1 MSEALVK
8 RVIDRLSMLVSARQL
23 HEQVWDDCYKYTHPQ
38 RSTGLQS
45 SYAMTASEHQRDKA
59 RIYDDTAADAVRTGT
74 STFLG
79 AAVPSN
85 AIWAGLEVGGETDD
99 ERVWLDRASE
109 FIWKNIHSSNFDA
122 EASDA
127 MIDEWIAGWF
137 VLYQDEQDGGGFY
150 FEAWPIGQCYIAAS
164 RSGSMV
170 DTVYRKWEYTV
181 GQCVGVYG
189 IDNVSAQT
197 REKYQNGKTDEKVAL
212 VMAIEPRTTGMTG
225 DTYGRLATQLP
236 FSSCIIESQGRHLIK
251 ESGYHEFPCMVPRWS
266 RLPGS
271 AYATGPVSDCLP
283 SIQTLNE
290 MTKWTLMGAET
301 AIAPPLVVTDDGVLN
316 ARNLKVGPR
325 KVIVADTTDSIK
337 PLITGAD
344 VKTGIIMGEGLQAR
358 IRKVLIADQLP
369 PADGPTKTAYE
380 WSVRV
385 QAVRAMMGPMFG
397 RLQAEWLQ
405 PLIVRSFGIVWR
417 ANIASDFALLGEP
430 PKTLLNRPLSI
441 KYLSPLARSQKM
453 AEVDAMDR
461 FEQSLGNAAALSQD
475 PSVMDV
481 YDWDEAGRERGM
493 LIAIPQKLMRDKKA
507 VEQLRADRA
516 KAQQEAQQAAMQAQG
531 QAEAQ
536 SAMAQRL
543 TKTA

>member
-8 RVIDRLSMLVSARQL
+8 RILDRLPMLVSARQL

-38 RSTGLQS
+38 RATGLQS
-45 SYAMTASEHQRDKA
+45 SVAMTASEHQRDKA

-85 AIWAGLEVGGETDD
+85 AVWAGLEVGGATDEETQ
-99 ERVWLDRASE
+99 WLDKASE

-137 VLYQDEQDGGGFY
+137 VLFLGEQPGGGFY
-150 FEAWPIGQCYIAAS
+150 FEAWPVGQCYIASS
-164 RSGSMV
+164 RSGGLV
-170 DTVYRKWEYTV
+170 DTVYREWEYTV

-189 IDNVSAQT
+189 IDNVSPET
-197 REKYQNGKTDEKVAL
+197 RQKYQDGKLDEKVAMVL
-212 VMAIEPRTTGMTG
+212 AIEPRATGVTG
-225 DTYGRLATQLP
+225 DTYGRLAKQLP
-236 FSSCIIESQGRHLIK
+236 FSSCVAEKKSRHLVK
-251 ESGYHEFPCMVPRWS
+251 ESGYHEFPCQCPRWM

-290 MTKWTLMGAET
+290 MTKWTLLGAET
-301 AIAPPLVVTDDGVLN
+301 AIAPPLVVADDGVLN

-325 KVIVADTTDSIK
+325 KVIVADSTDSIK

-344 VKTGIIMGEGLQAR
+344 IKTGIIVGEGLQAR

-405 PLIVRSFGIVWR
+405 PLIERSFGIVWR
-417 ANIASDFALLGEP
+417 ANIASGFALLGEP
-430 PKTLLNRPLSI
+430 PKSLLNRTLSI

-461 FEQSLGNAAALSQD
+461 FEAALGNAAALTQD
-475 PSVMDV
+475 TSVMDV
-481 YDWDEAGRERGM
+481 YDWDEAQRERG
-493 LIAIPQKLMRDKKA
+493 LKIAIPQKLLRDKRA
-507 VEQLRADRA
+507 IEQIRGERAQA
-516 KAQQEAQQAAMQAQG
+516 AQQAQQAAMQAQG

-536 SAMAQRL
+536 SAMAKRL
-543 TKTA
+543 TNTT